1 MGLVDG
7 IWYDNRIKDYPK
19 KWNKH
24 YFRNLKKNSTGIP
37 IVVCE
42 HCGRSRMNIMLME
55 EEIIELDPIL

>member
-7 IWYDNRIKDYPK
+7 VWYDNRIKDYLK
-19 KWNKH
+19 KWNEH

-42 HCGRSRMNIMLME
+42 HCGISRMYIMLME
-55 EEIIELDPIL
+55 EFRESGTI